1 MIQRQYDQQMQV
13 VLVRHAQPHWY
24 AGEGETHDQNP
35 GLTELGFQ
43 QAELVGEL
51 LAQEQWDRIL
61 ISPLLRCRQT
71 AAPLLKRLGREEVIA
86 PWLEEIRDPQW
97 HGYTREDVVAVYE
110 AESLVPIEERWK
122 GLPGGE
128 NIHAFIDRIEHGLTG
143 FLSEYGIVRH
153 EHDVPSWTTVEG
165 AAADKVNGPRV
176 LLVAHGG
183 TNSVVTASLLGAPRV
198 PWQWSR
204 IGYRHTTVGRFDARA
219 TSHVLHWMLQGLE
232 THHLSPDMQTI

>member
-1 MIQRQYDQQMQV
+1 MQL

-24 AGEGETHDQNP
+24 SGPGDTHRTNP
-35 GLTELGFQ
+35 PLTELGHQ

-51 LAQEQWDRIL
+51 LAAELWDHIL
-61 ISPLLRCRQT
+61 VSPLQRCRQT

-86 PWLEEIRDPQW
+86 DWLEEIRDPDW
-97 HGYTREDVVAVYE
+97 SGWTREQVIDAYE
-110 AESLVPIEERWK
+110 RESKVSIEHRYN

-128 NIHAFIDRIEHGLTG
+128 NIHSFIDRIEEGLTG
-143 FLSEYGIVRH
+143 FLSDFGITRH
-153 EHDVPSWTTVEG
+153 EHEVPTWTTVDGSPAEE
-165 AAADKVNGPRV
+165 VIGPRV

-183 TNSVVTASLLGAPRV
+183 TNSVVSAELLGAPRV

-204 IGYRHTTVGRFDARA
+204 IGFRHTSVARFEAQV

-232 THHLSPDMQTI
+232 THHLPEDMRTA